1 MLPALDAVLD
11 ALNPEARESPRA
23 ALEALEARG
32 LWPWRVDDPKAPRW
46 VCKVRKFE
54 TEVNRSGLRVAAHLK
69 SKETLEATFSLAQ
82 LHTLGWVRFS
92 EARRRAYFCDHFAA
106 RGATWP
112 ETVEEVAHVAALGVE
127 SLRVVSSAYL
137 GLCDA
142 SQRPHATFQFHIAPR
157 VHLVELHTNRANS
170 MRGFS
175 EIHRI
180 DTAFSIA
187 MERYRVQLTFEWVE
201 DAWPEACPWTSPRIQ
216 KAWPA
221 LRALWQHKV
230 HLTSLTRGA
239 IQLCVPEDFEELP
252 APRSTQ

>member
-32 LWPWRVDDPKAPRW
+32 LWPWRVDDPAAPRW
-46 VCKVRKFE
+46 VCEVRRFH
-54 TEVNRSGLRVAAHLK
+54 TEMVPGYGLRVVAHL
-69 SKETLEATFSLAQ
+69 SSGETVTRHFPEQELHKATF
-82 LHTLGWVRFS
+82 VRMNPVQC
-92 EARRRAYFCDHFAA
+92 RAYFIQLFTA

-112 ETVEEVAHVAALGVE
+112 ETVKEVAHVAALGVE

-142 SQRPHATFQFHIAPR
+142 SQRPHATLQFHVDQRYRLA
-157 VHLVELHTNRANS
+157 ELHANRAS
-170 MRGFS
+170 AMRWFP
-175 EIHRI
+175 EVKRL
-180 DTAFSIA
+180 DFAFSWE
-187 MERYRVQLTFEWVE
+187 MEKRRVQPE
-201 DAWPEACPWTSPRIQ
+201 AWPEMCPWASPVVR